1 MKEQEERERQ
11 ERIRQRAYRLWEAE
25 GCPEGRQDVH
35 WDQASELVAIEEN
48 QRLATTPVEHSM
60 DNIGPT
66 GEPVESLEVAR
77 NLGEFPT
84 LTDQG
89 EEQVFPSS
97 PTPDPKA
104 NRKGKTV
111 GTDRMT
117 GDRAETEASKPSG
130 AKSDKR
136 DASAAPMRETAAKA
150 LDAGRRA
157 TGTTGPASKPAAK
170 ATAKMANPKAE
181 PASGAGGGKGGKAG
195 KGKEP
200 TSRTTR

>member
-66 GEPVESLEVAR
+66 GEPVESLDVAR

-89 EEQVFPSS
+89 EEQVFPS
-97 PTPDPKA
+97 PPAPDA
-104 NRKGKTV
+104 TARTKGKTV

-117 GDRAETEASKPSG
+117 GDTAETEGSKPSR

-136 DASAAPMRETAAKA
+136 EASAAPMRETAAKA

-157 TGTTGPASKPAAK
+157 TGTTGPASKPTAK
-170 ATAKMANPKAE
+170 AAAKMASPKTEA
-181 PASGAGGGKGGKAG
+181 ASAGGKGGKAG
-195 KGKEP
+195 KAKEP
-200 TSRTTR
+200 TGRTSR

>member
-11 ERIRQRAYRLWEAE
+11 ERIRERAYRLWEAE
-25 GCPEGRQDVH
+25 GCPEGRADVH

-48 QRLATTPVEHSM
+48 QGLATTPVEHSM

-89 EEQVFPSS
+89 EEQVFPS
-97 PTPDPKA
+97 PPAPDQA
-104 NRKGKTV
+104 ADSKGRTV

-117 GDRAETEASKPSG
+117 GDASVTDGAKPSR

-150 LDAGRRA
+150 LDAGRRS
-157 TGTTGPASKPAAK
+157 TGTTGPASKPTAKAAAK
-170 ATAKMANPKAE
+170 TANPKA
-181 PASGAGGGKGGKAG
+181 ASANGRAGAGKAAKGPA
-195 KGKEP
+195 
-200 TSRTTR
+200 SRTTR